1 MQIELK
7 GVYSLELSEPE
18 LPADPTCCAV
28 LMSADIGLLGTT
40 GSDRFSFHVVTPAF
54 LAHNPE
60 VRWGHGYLLMPEFSW
75 TEVNR
80 MLSRLVF
87 GASAATWD
95 AAARKLCRYLEWE
108 FDDYQQYARTD
119 G

>member
-1 MQIELK
+1 
-7 GVYSLELSEPE
+7 
-18 LPADPTCCAV
+18 
-28 LMSADIGLLGTT
+28 
-40 GSDRFSFHVVTPAF
+40 
-54 LAHNPE
+54 
-60 VRWGHGYLLMPEFSW
+60 MPEFSW